1 MEYRTASKVLQ
12 FTVGSLLYILVFSI
26 FAAGAPPDGDPLA
39 SEIARWKTYVANNH
53 DTDEEWV
60 GIRQTVEP
68 LLKKAAEALS
78 NGQKYYALHI
88 LGSVRYMLAARQYLD
103 SVPADARTQLTVL
116 DADWKKAGQTI
127 NPVLEGKGLPT
138 LAGQPAAVR
147 AVAEVSL
154 GEIRP
159 YYEASLEYGRNTVA
173 DAGLFYIG
181 SAFAQLEFA
190 RFCSTLSYEHPARQ
204 PDAPSLAQEMD
215 GFENELLALYKPPAS
230 VDSHPLFIRTSGLLK
245 EARELMS
252 AGQTE
257 GALYRYLNARL
268 RLTGITGAG
277 SPMTSEEAI
286 SRAAAAEKK
295 FEEDPGD
302 HSIARIFLEMGV
314 SEAADT
320 GKDSKGGQTAR
331 AVFDVVLPHYFASL
345 QPAKAQPPKL
355 APLVT
360 VTLVR
365 WPYT

>member
-1 MEYRTASKVLQ
+1 MANGTASRVLQ
-12 FTVGSLLYILVFSI
+12 FFTVFLLSILAFSC
-26 FAAGAPPDGDPLA
+26 FAAGAPPDSDPLA
-39 SEIARWKTYVANNH
+39 SEITRWKNYVANNH
-53 DTDEEWV
+53 DTDEDWA

-68 LLKKAAEALS
+68 LLQKADEAIA
-78 NGQKYYALHI
+78 NGQRYYALHI
-88 LGSVRYMLAARQYLD
+88 LGSVRYMLAARRYLD
-103 SVPADARTQLTVL
+103 SVPADSRTQLTVL
-116 DADWKKAGQTI
+116 DSEWKKAGKTI

-138 LAGQPAAVR
+138 LEGQPAAVR

-190 RFCSTLSYEHPARQ
+190 RFCATLNVQHPARQ
-204 PDAPSLAQEMD
+204 PAAPGLAQEMD
-215 GFENELLALYKPPAS
+215 AFENELLTLYKPPAS

-245 EARELMS
+245 EARELMT
-252 AGQTE
+252 AGRTD
-257 GALYRYLNARL
+257 GALYRYLSARL

-277 SPMTSEEAI
+277 SPMTSAEAI
-286 SRAAAAEKK
+286 SRAALVEKQ

-314 SEAADT
+314 SEAADA
-320 GKDSKGGQTAR
+320 GKDSKGGETAR
-331 AVFDVVLPHYFASL
+331 AVFDVVLPHYFAAL
-345 QPAKAQPPKL
+345 QPAKPQPPKP
-355 APLVT
+355 APAVT